1 MDAAEILNLFY
12 LAFDGLKSII
22 STLLFQTLLKNRPDI
37 ADSFATTISLLITL
51 TAIYIIL
58 VFISSAKKVVGII
71 LALGWVF
78 LLLSIGVALIT

>member
-22 STLLFQTLLKNRPDI
+22 SSLLFQTLLRDRPDI
-37 ADSFATTISLLITL
+37 ADSFATTISLLVSL

-71 LALGWVF
+71 LALGWVL
-78 LLLSIGVALIT
+78 LLLSIGIALIT